1 MFELSLRCLKI
12 GGISNFEFCS
22 SEFSF
27 LDGGRDLFRL
37 DGGLISSGGSPLGV
51 DIESDD
57 FEDDVEVILEL
68 FRNLLLRICNPNK
81 SIPFLFDDQPD
92 RLLLR
97 EDDPASDASGVS
109 QLFMGKE
116 RIFCHVASC

>member
-1 MFELSLRCLKI
+1 M
-12 GGISNFEFCS
+12 
-22 SEFSF
+22 
-27 LDGGRDLFRL
+27 
-37 DGGLISSGGSPLGV
+37 ISSGGSPLGV

-57 FEDDVEVILEL
+57 FEDDVEVKLEL
-68 FRNLLLRICNPNK
+68 FRNLLLRIKIYIPEIRIRNPNK
-81 SIPFLFDDQPD
+81 SIPFLFDDQSD